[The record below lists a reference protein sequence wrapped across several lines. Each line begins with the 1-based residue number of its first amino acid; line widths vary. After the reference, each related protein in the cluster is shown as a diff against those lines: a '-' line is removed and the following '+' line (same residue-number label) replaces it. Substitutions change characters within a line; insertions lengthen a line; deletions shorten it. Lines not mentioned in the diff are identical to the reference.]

1 MCQKR
6 KRNEAPTEDEKIF
19 EEVSEEKITAFMEPV
34 DEDEKI
40 TAFLEPVKN

>member
-6 KRNEAPTEDEKIF
+6 KRNEAPPEEEKIF
-19 EEVSEEKITAFMEPV
+19 EEFSEEKITAFMEPV

-40 TAFLEPVKN
+40 TSFMEPVKN